1 MNVLDY
7 LTPAVSGVVV
17 ALSSLF
23 PISPEGYSVLK
34 SLEALTPACGD
45 YIVSAYLGVTFALLF
60 NFRNEIGSG
69 SQRVLR
75 GIPDPDMRYLLY
87 STVFTLLIG
96 YPLLTNN
103 GIPLSPRTADLINAV
118 TGALILS
125 LMGRPGR
132 KTEWGEEEKTLVGSI
147 VSGSLQGGALIGALS
162 RSGLTFLGL
171 LVTGIPVKKALKLS
185 FLTAPTY
192 FVLKLAFVGW
202 QLKLPVPL
210 LFTAFLT
217 AFLTGMVTIKALF
230 RAVDVLGERGFLI
243 LFGSLPV
250 IVYLMEVIL

>member
-1 MNVLDY
+1 MGIVDY
-7 LTPAVSGVVV
+7 VTPAVSGIVV

-75 GIPDPDMRYLLY
+75 GIPDPDMKYLFY
-87 STVFTLLIG
+87 STIFTLLIG
-96 YPLLTNN
+96 YPLLAGN
-103 GIPLSPRTADLINAV
+103 GITLSPRTADLINAV
-118 TGALILS
+118 TGAIILS
-125 LMGRPGR
+125 LTGRPVG

-171 LVTGIPVKKALKLS
+171 LVTGIPVKKSLKLS
-185 FLTAPTY
+185 FLAALTY
-192 FVLKLAFVGW
+192 LVLKLAFVSW
-202 QLKLPVPL
+202 QLKPPVPL

-217 AFLTGMVTIKALF
+217 AFLTVMVTIKALL
-230 RAVDVLGERGFLI
+230 RAVDVLGERDFLI
-243 LFGSLPV
+243 LFGSVPV
-250 IVYLMEVIL
+250 IIYLMEVIL